1 MTLSSRTK
9 IYGRSLRHPREPT
22 RRASGE
28 SNTGIYADNRLKVQA
43 IQRFTSTATAVEDL
57 TAVQEGRLTDTFA
70 KFLTEATGGA
80 SDGEKKKKKKLEET
94 LIVAEAKLGM

>member
-1 MTLSSRTK
+1 MLWCVDRKLTYS
-9 IYGRSLRHPREPT
+9 
-22 RRASGE
+22 
-28 SNTGIYADNRLKVQA
+28 LKVEA

-57 TAVQEGRLTDTFA
+57 TAVQEGRLTDAFA

-94 LIVAEAKLGM
+94 LIVAEAKLGTSPLTFVC

>member
-1 MTLSSRTK
+1 MRLMLWCVDRKLTYS
-9 IYGRSLRHPREPT
+9 
-22 RRASGE
+22 
-28 SNTGIYADNRLKVQA
+28 LKVEA

-57 TAVQEGRLTDTFA
+57 TAVQEGRLTDAFA

-94 LIVAEAKLGM
+94 LIVAEAKLGTSPLSFVC